1 MNPDLYLKLFSDI
14 ASLTS
19 ENSCDDFFKMTEN
32 IHINSNL
39 KEYILALD
47 ELERSMGKI
56 DNKKKNSLKGLIE
69 LYLNCLLLGYQNKL
83 SVEEREY
90 FLHQIKSKLESESNH
105 YSDKEIKLFFD
116 INYLEKILFSLNLD
130 ESVEFL
136 EVITGKLLKVI
147 VSNKIEYTNPN
158 EKILTDDLLNSLI
171 AYY

>member
-69 LYLNCLLLGYQNKL
+69 LYLNCLLLGYQNQFNI
-83 SVEEREY
+83 EEREC
-90 FLHQIKSKLESESNH
+90 FLYQIKAKL
-105 YSDKEIKLFFD
+105 KAEIKYYSEKEVKEFFN
-116 INYLEKILFSLNLD
+116 ISNLERILFYLNPE
-130 ESVEFL
+130 ESVEYL
-136 EVITGKLLKVI
+136 EIITGKLLKVI